1 MLSLTST
8 SYKVGRDG
16 DIRHTGE
23 VAPQIV
29 LASSSP
35 RRRDL
40 LSQLGLKFDVAIPS
54 VDEALK
60 IGEEA
65 DVYVQRLSV
74 SKAFAAEGDAILA
87 ADTCV
92 VLDGEV
98 FGKPDDLEKAES
110 MLRSLSGNIH
120 QVMTGVTVKSF
131 DRVFTKLVTTEVEF
145 APMTEELIE
154 WYLDRG
160 ESLDKAGGYAI
171 QGAAT
176 AFVKRINGS
185 HSNVIGLPMVETV
198 ELLRLAGVE
207 LTATNKSVFL

>member
-1 MLSLTST
+1 
-8 SYKVGRDG
+8 
-16 DIRHTGE
+16 
-23 VAPQIV
+23 
-29 LASSSP
+29 
-35 RRRDL
+35 
-40 LSQLGLKFDVAIPS
+40 
-54 VDEALK
+54 
-60 IGEEA
+60 
-65 DVYVQRLSV
+65 
-74 SKAFAAEGDAILA
+74 
-87 ADTCV
+87 
-92 VLDGEV
+92 
-98 FGKPDDLEKAES
+98 
-110 MLRSLSGNIH
+110 
-120 QVMTGVTVKSF
+120 MTGVTVKSS

-145 APMTEELIE
+145 APMTQELIE